1 MSIIIKDASL
11 PKNCNECRLHDECGG
26 CLASETVRCDY
37 KSSRRPAECPLVD
50 VDQLIT
56 EIAMKGWV
64 NHSLYN
70 ADLIS
75 VGDVTR
81 ILKGDRQH

>member
-26 CLASETVRCDY
+26 CLASENVGCDY
-37 KSSRRPAECPLVD
+37 KSSRRPADCPLVD
-50 VDQLIT
+50 VDQIIT

-81 ILKGDRQH
+81 ILKGGNR